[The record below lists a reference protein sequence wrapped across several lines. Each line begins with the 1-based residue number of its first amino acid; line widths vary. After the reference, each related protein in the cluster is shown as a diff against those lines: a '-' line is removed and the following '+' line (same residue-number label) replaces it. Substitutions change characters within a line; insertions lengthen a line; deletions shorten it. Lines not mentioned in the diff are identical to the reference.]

1 MVGAPAE
8 VVVAY
13 LPKGR
18 MKFAVVVDMCF
29 DLNLIAQTDLFSVN
43 FETRSLAKVVKWR
56 TCFY

>member
-29 DLNLIAQTDLFSVN
+29 DLNLIAQTDLFSFN
-43 FETRSLAKVVKWR
+43 FETRSLANV
-56 TCFY
+56 